1 MVIEKAIK
9 TADYIRI
16 PLKIHAF
23 FGEKAELYRFGMNF
37 FTIIAKNEIVSLTDY
52 HSYAINIIQIK
63 ILVLLGI

>member
-37 FTIIAKNEIVSLTDY
+37 FTIIAKNEIVSLTD
-52 HSYAINIIQIK
+52 S
-63 ILVLLGI
+63 L